1 MNIEKE
7 PEIRPT
13 LHVPF
18 RDYDE
23 LLKENKRLLALV
35 RQQNREKGDS
45 FNEWWKRYRLAVQ
58 AQSCGTISTEA
69 ARRIWDAAYEL
80 ALDTERGS

>member
-1 MNIEKE
+1 MTVDATGAGIL
-7 PEIRPT
+7 PT

-23 LLKENKRLLALV
+23 LLKENKRL
-35 RQQNREKGDS
+35 R
-45 FNEWWKRYRLAVQ
+45 
-58 AQSCGTISTEA
+58 EA
-69 ARRIWDAAYEL
+69 AEKTVSYWRRNSATNLQYDKLGDYVRLLEQ